1 MLGNMDALKDVK
13 SGDVFYFYEETA
25 W

>member
-1 MLGNMDALKDVK
+1 MLENINALKDVK
-13 SGDVFYFYEETA
+13 SGDVFCLYEETA